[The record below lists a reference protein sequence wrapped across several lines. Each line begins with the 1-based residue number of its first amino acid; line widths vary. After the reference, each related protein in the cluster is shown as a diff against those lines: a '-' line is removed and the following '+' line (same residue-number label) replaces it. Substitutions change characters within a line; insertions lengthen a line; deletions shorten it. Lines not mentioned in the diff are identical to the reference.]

1 MLSRVSIYASTLSIS
16 NTPLCIVVLVRLFNR
31 SELMLFKCVWG
42 LWRLL
47 TFLCV
52 RRSFFRLVW
61 TRSVS
66 SLTRFV
72 RRTHEPSFTL
82 FTQQCDH
89 LLLLDH
95 LLLTLCFA
103 STLPG
108 QVLLTVLL
116 LAHLLATPPPSSR
129 YALCYSLLCCLV
141 CELSYSICSSP
152 CFSVYYS
159 FCYSFCSLRCYLSS
173 ATRSSA
179 SCYSPATR
187 SSAPRS
193 VSWSPFLSAT
203 FPVLKTLRKQICSI
217 IFQAFKNTVVV
228 PVQNSKIFRAMRGVE
243 SNTYDLSP
251 SIFFRSVKK

>member
-16 NTPLCIVVLVRLFNR
+16 NTSLCIVVIVRLFNR

-52 RRSFFRLVW
+52 KRSFFRLVW
-61 TRSVS
+61 TRSIS

-116 LAHLLATPPPSSR
+116 FAHLLATPPPSSR
-129 YALCYSLLCCLV
+129 YALCYTRSSAAWSV
-141 CELSYSICSSP
+141 LSYSICSSP
-152 CFSVYYS
+152 CFSVY
-159 FCYSFCSLRCYLSS
+159 FSFCSLRCYLSS

-228 PVQNSKIFRAMRGVE
+228 NVQNSKIFRAMRGVE

-251 SIFFRSVKK
+251 SIFFEAWKNK

>member
-1 MLSRVSIYASTLSIS
+1 
-16 NTPLCIVVLVRLFNR
+16 
-31 SELMLFKCVWG
+31 
-42 LWRLL
+42 LL

-52 RRSFFRLVW
+52 KRSFFRLVW
-61 TRSVS
+61 TRSIS

-116 LAHLLATPPPSSR
+116 FAHLLATPPPSSR
-129 YALCYSLLCCLV
+129 YALCYTRSSAAWSV
-141 CELSYSICSSP
+141 LSYSICSSP
-152 CFSVYYS
+152 CFSVY
-159 FCYSFCSLRCYLSS
+159 FSFCSLRCYLSS

-193 VSWSPFLSAT
+193 VSWSPFLS
-203 FPVLKTLRKQICSI
+203 ICYFSC
-217 IFQAFKNTVVV
+217 VE
-228 PVQNSKIFRAMRGVE
+228 NS
-243 SNTYDLSP
+243 T
-251 SIFFRSVKK
+251 